1 MFSNENTSSTMSS
14 IYGSLLVSCVNFC
27 STLVGLPLID
37 KLGRRKLLFGGLIL
51 CIIG

>member
-1 MFSNENTSSTMSS
+1 MSG

-27 STLVGLPLID
+27 STLLALPIID
-37 KLGRRKLLFGGLIL
+37 RLGRRILLFGGIIL